1 MDILFFSDKQ
11 NVYKL
16 KAADAADSKASAL
29 GDYLPNLLNMEPE
42 ERIVYMT
49 ATADYAGQVVF
60 FFENG
65 KAAKVPLSV
74 YTTKM
79 NRKKLVNAYSARSP
93 LVRMQKLDA
102 EQDLLLIRNSDKA
115 VLLNT
120 ELIPA
125 GATKNVSGVQV
136 FTLKKNSALTAVY
149 TIEEFQ
155 TENPEYYRTKKIPWS
170 PQGILYRK
178 RIRLQTACQD
188 RQALRSNYLS
198 VILKGQ
204 NLFNRLCPFCFA
216 RQCP

>member
-1 MDILFFSDKQ
+1 
-11 NVYKL
+11 
-16 KAADAADSKASAL
+16 
-29 GDYLPNLLNMEPE
+29 MEPE

-136 FTLKKNSALTAVY
+136 FTLKKKQRTHSSIYNRRISDGKSGVLPDEKNTLRRAFY
-149 TIEEFQ
+149 T
-155 TENPEYYRTKKIPWS
+155 
-170 PQGILYRK
+170 GK
-178 RIRLQTACQD
+178 R
-188 RQALRSNYLS
+188 
-198 VILKGQ
+198 
-204 NLFNRLCPFCFA
+204 
-216 RQCP
+216 

>member
-136 FTLKKNSALTAVY
+136 FTLKKNSALTAVF
-149 TIEEFQ
+149 TTEEFQ
-155 TENPEYYRTKKIPWS
+155 TENPEYYRTKKIPS
-170 PQGILYRK
+170 AGHFIQEK
-178 RIRLQTACQD
+178 DKA
-188 RQALRSNYLS
+188 A
-198 VILKGQ
+198 
-204 NLFNRLCPFCFA
+204 NRLPGQA
-216 RQCP
+216 GLEE